1 MSTRNKY
8 VLTVLA
14 GWVVPVG
21 LVMWNGN
28 AMAMGIAAVT
38 IAWWHGYM
46 AARFEAKVLQV
57 KAEMATDM
65 PMAARH

>member
-1 MSTRNKY
+1 MSMRNKY

-21 LVMWNGN
+21 LIMWDGN

-46 AARFEAKVLQV
+46 AARFEATALKE
-57 KAEMATDM
+57 KAEMATDI
-65 PMAARH
+65 PMAARN